1 MVLVA
6 DCAVESVG
14 LSNDGGAESN
24 HTHWKIG
31 SGGNIESVAC
41 EMMVLDLGMSVT
53 SHSKTSPQQIA
64 LKKYSGEWY
73 QEWSVVSDS
82 VILME
87 AGGNATQTWSPR
99 FVDPGYELALHP
111 GFPGDM
117 EIVDGESCLASTQDQ
132 YLGQS
137 TMQSCDESMA
147 LLVGSKVSVG
157 RLRAIADLI
166 QEKGASRMPGYC
178 CMDVA
183 TDSEFFG
190 YNVSD
195 ANECNG
201 SRSQFLSFDHLSRLS
216 LELEHSSTQRRQ
228 MIAPMPL

>member
-1 MVLVA
+1 MRSKALFEA
-6 DCAVESVG
+6 NSLDLTAFSGKRKQLIKLCAVWSLFLE
-14 LSNDGGAESN
+14 LKA
-24 HTHWKIG
+24 
-31 SGGNIESVAC
+31 
-41 EMMVLDLGMSVT
+41 LGMSVT

-195 ANECNG
+195 ANECN
-201 SRSQFLSFDHLSRLS
+201 
-216 LELEHSSTQRRQ
+216 
-228 MIAPMPL
+228 